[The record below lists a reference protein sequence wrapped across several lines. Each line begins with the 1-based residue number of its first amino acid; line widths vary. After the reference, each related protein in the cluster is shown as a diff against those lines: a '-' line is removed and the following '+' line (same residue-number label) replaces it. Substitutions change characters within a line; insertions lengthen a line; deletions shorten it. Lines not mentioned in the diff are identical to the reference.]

1 MPTGAPNHFKSILLY
16 GTDED
21 GNTVQVLV
29 DKEGRIIFRAVT
41 TVETST
47 QGGNPTI
54 DAGDR
59 AISSSAVPSGERWI
73 VSSIACYNLQ
83 TMNTSVQI
91 YVYDGIGL
99 RVLKSQNSPA
109 PLESTDWQGALV
121 MHPGWFI
128 RFIFN
133 GCGQDDTL
141 YWAITY
147 SVVED

>member
-1 MPTGAPNHFKSILLY
+1 MSPGAPDYFKSILLF

-29 DKEGRIIFRAVT
+29 DKEGRIIFRSVT

-54 DAGDR
+54 DAGGQ
-59 AISSSAVPSGERWI
+59 AISSTAVPAGERWI
-73 VSSIACYNLQ
+73 VSSAACFNLQ

-91 YVYDGIGL
+91 YVYDGTGL

-109 PLESTDWQGALV
+109 ELESTDWQGALV
-121 MHPGWFI
+121 MHPGWYI
-128 RFIFN
+128 RFVFN
-133 GCGQDDTL
+133 DCAQDDTL

-147 SVVED
+147 SIVED